1 MKNKIVILLIGLLW
15 VMIPNVSFAAFP
27 VKSNQV
33 VAQQVSEE
41 KEIKETAVPK
51 ENQLATPAKIK
62 NNQTEDKKGNG
73 FGIASLSCALVG
85 LRVPFFGILAVIFG
99 PIGMN
104 KNRSLRG
111 LAIAGFSLGVLE
123 TVISFLALL
132 LIIAFF

>member
-1 MKNKIVILLIGLLW
+1 MKNKIVILLIGVLW
-15 VMIPNVSFAAFP
+15 MMIPNVSFAAFP
-27 VKSNQV
+27 VKVNQV
-33 VAQQVSEE
+33 VAQQVSDEN
-41 KEIKETAVPK
+41 EIKETAVPK

-99 PIGMN
+99 AIGMN

>member
-1 MKNKIVILLIGLLW
+1 MKNKIVILLIGFLW

-33 VAQQVSEE
+33 VAQQVSDEN
-41 KEIKETAVPK
+41 EIKETAVPS
-51 ENQLATPAKIK
+51 ENKLIAPAKIK
-62 NNQTEDKKGNG
+62 NYTTEDKKGNG
-73 FGIASLSCALVG
+73 FGIASISCALVG

-99 PIGMN
+99 AIGMN

-111 LAIAGFSLGVLE
+111 LGIAGFSLGVLE

>member
-1 MKNKIVILLIGLLW
+1 MKNKIVILLIGFLW

-33 VAQQVSEE
+33 VAQQVSDEN
-41 KEIKETAVPK
+41 EIKETAVPS
-51 ENQLATPAKIK
+51 ENKLIAPAKIK
-62 NNQTEDKKGNG
+62 NYTTEDKKGNG

-99 PIGMN
+99 AIGMN

-111 LAIAGFSLGVLE
+111 LAIAGFSLGVIE
-123 TVISFLALL
+123 TVLSFLL
-132 LIIAFF
+132 LILAIAFF

>member
-1 MKNKIVILLIGLLW
+1 MKNKIVILLIGVLW
-15 VMIPNVSFAAFP
+15 VMIPNISFAAFP

-33 VAQQVSEE
+33 VAQQVSDEN
-41 KEIKETAVPK
+41 EIKETAVPS
-51 ENQLATPAKIK
+51 ENKLIAPAKIK
-62 NNQTEDKKGNG
+62 NYTTEDKKGTG

-85 LRVPFFGILAVIFG
+85 LKVPFFGILAVIFG
-99 PIGMN
+99 AIGMN

-111 LAIAGFSLGVLE
+111 LGIAGFSLGVLE

>member
-33 VAQQVSEE
+33 VAQQVSDEN
-41 KEIKETAVPK
+41 EIKETAVPK

-73 FGIASLSCALVG
+73 FGIAALSCALVG

-99 PIGMN
+99 AIGMN

>member
-1 MKNKIVILLIGLLW
+1 MKNKIVILLIGILW

-33 VAQQVSEE
+33 VAQQVSDEN
-41 KEIKETAVPK
+41 EIKETAVPS
-51 ENQLATPAKIK
+51 ENKLIAPAKIK
-62 NNQTEDKKGNG
+62 NYTTEDKKGNG

-85 LRVPFFGILAVIFG
+85 LKVPFFGILAVIFG
-99 PIGMN
+99 AIGMN

-111 LAIAGFSLGVLE
+111 LGIAGFSLGILE

>member
-33 VAQQVSEE
+33 VTQQVSDEN
-41 KEIKETAVPK
+41 EIKETAVPK

-73 FGIASLSCALVG
+73 FGIAALSCALVG

-99 PIGMN
+99 AIGMN

>member
-1 MKNKIVILLIGLLW
+1 MKNKIVILLIGVLW

-33 VAQQVSEE
+33 VTQQVSDEN
-41 KEIKETAVPK
+41 EIKETAVPK

-85 LRVPFFGILAVIFG
+85 LRVPFFGILAIIFG
-99 PIGMN
+99 AIGMN

-132 LIIAFF
+132 FIIAFF

>member
-33 VAQQVSEE
+33 VAQQVSDEN
-41 KEIKETAVPK
+41 EIKETAVPK

-99 PIGMN
+99 AIGMN

-111 LAIAGFSLGVLE
+111 LAIAGFSLGVIE
-123 TVISFLALL
+123 TVLSFLL
-132 LIIAFF
+132 LILAIAFF